1 MTCFR
6 LVWAC
11 SPQKIHPHAKPLVG
25 NRYWTTPLSAATIA
39 GDETL
44 RFRDEIDSRV
54 RTRVGDIR
62 RSRELEWTGRW
73 YSRGYA
79 GDQQLGVGTIYSDLQ
94 SWPIIAGILMPEQAG
109 TLFGNI
115 QRSSP
120 ASVHRT
126 AQARVGALQAAKWVI
141 GGPSSAAAKLGIKR
155 TTLQS
160 NMQKLGIPRPSQRRH
175 FSTLTKYRQRLSG
188 LSSLSRVGYQQT
200 R

>member
-1 MTCFR
+1 M
-6 LVWAC
+6 
-11 SPQKIHPHAKPLVG
+11 
-25 NRYWTTPLSAATIA
+25 
-39 GDETL
+39 
-44 RFRDEIDSRV
+44 

-62 RSRELEWTGRW
+62 RSREREWTGRW

-109 TLFGNI
+109 SLFGNM

-126 AQARVGALQAAKWVI
+126 AQARVRALQAAKWVI
-141 GGPSSAAAKLGIKR
+141 GGPAGAAAKLGMKR

-160 NMQKLGIPRPSQRRH
+160 NMQKLGISRPS
-175 FSTLTKYRQRLSG
+175 
-188 LSSLSRVGYQQT
+188 
-200 R
+200 